1 MYYGDGEDF
10 FFSRCMIRSQ
20 LKIPS
25 ESDMRKYCLQHNV
38 IEDNLRHNDTLV
50 PIGIHT
56 AGISRATSIFLSK
69 RCPDGQYALGFW
81 DD

>member
-1 MYYGDGEDF
+1 
-10 FFSRCMIRSQ
+10 MIRSQ
-20 LKIPS
+20 LKIPRK
-25 ESDMRKYCLQHNV
+25 DMRKYCLQHNV

-69 RCPDGQYALGFW
+69 DAPMDSMLWGFGMTS
-81 DD
+81 

>member
-1 MYYGDGEDF
+1 
-10 FFSRCMIRSQ
+10 MIRSQ

-25 ESDMRKYCLQHNV
+25 ESDMRRYCLQHNV

-56 AGISRATSIFLSK
+56 AGVSRATSNFLSK
-69 RCPDGQYALGFW
+69 TCVDGKYALGFW